1 MCRMIPSM
9 SRAVLRITQ
18 ITVGLPA
25 DRAIALFA
33 PECERRWADG
43 WNPEYPQPDR
53 REGAGAV
60 FITRHGDQ
68 ETTWIMV
75 DHGPGKVRYA
85 RVTKG
90 MTAGTV
96 AVDVVGS
103 HGHSTEVL
111 VTYDLTSLTPAGER
125 WLDGFDSHYEAAI
138 GSWATEIADALRKGG
153 QLTCVELGVVLA
165 ANQAATREPRPFP
178 RDRFQGRRRP
188 FRVGARRVRQPRRW
202 ELLRPV
208 SSQRRTLQ
216 PQGDVAE
223 HHPRLLRLRLQRR

>member
-1 MCRMIPSM
+1 MIPSM
-9 SRAVLRITQ
+9 SRTVLRITQ

-25 DRAIALFA
+25 DRAIALFT
-33 PECERRWADG
+33 PEGERRRADG
-43 WNPEYPQPDR
+43 WDPHYPQPDR

-75 DHGPGKVRYA
+75 DQEPGRVRYA

-103 HGHSTEVL
+103 REHSTEVR

-138 GSWATEIADALRKGG
+138 GSWATESADAL
-153 QLTCVELGVVLA
+153 
-165 ANQAATREPRPFP
+165 
-178 RDRFQGRRRP
+178 
-188 FRVGARRVRQPRRW
+188 
-202 ELLRPV
+202 
-208 SSQRRTLQ
+208 QR
-216 PQGDVAE
+216 GDS
-223 HHPRLLRLRLQRR
+223 